1 MGCAGAI
8 RSGAQWVGVTSFNEW
23 HEGTQIE
30 PAADGARD
38 TVQSFHYEHYQVPPA
53 SCPLP
58 PSGYVRGCV
67 QVCLAP
73 SWLPSWLRIYMF
85 GCQVGCFARRLV
97 FLTCALAGRADRKCT
112 SALRESGWPTS
123 IRLGS
128 VASNN

>member
-58 PSGYVRGCV
+58 PSVYVRGCV

-73 SWLPSWLRIYMF
+73 SWLSSWLRIIM
-85 GCQVGCFARRLV
+85 CLA
-97 FLTCALAGRADRKCT
+97 AKLAGLLAVLFSYLRSCWQSGPEIYLSATRKWVANFD
-112 SALRESGWPTS
+112 SAGVSG
-123 IRLGS
+123 
-128 VASNN
+128 